1 MAITMPASTA
11 STIATC
17 IHTQVGGM
25 RPSLVRDAHSSSGR
39 KITPKVSSRIFRS
52 SHSDQF
58 SM

>member
-1 MAITMPASTA
+1 MAMTMPASTA
-11 STIATC
+11 TTIATC

-25 RPSLVRDAHSSSGR
+25 RARLEGHSSSGR